1 LMTET
6 QIYER
11 LVRVEESAK
20 SAHKRIDKAEET
32 QAELH
37 ALAMSVN
44 SLALSVKAITEQNK
58 EIVERLCAIEHKPA
72 VDIDRLHQLEQR
84 VLDIEQQPSKDWKK
98 LKWIIISI
106 LASAV
111 ISGLL
116 TYWGISK

>member
-1 LMTET
+1 MTET

-106 LASAV
+106 LASAA

-116 TYWGISK
+116 TYWGIQK